1 MTQDRPLRVLQ
12 VVGQMYR
19 AGAETLLMN
28 LYRNID
34 RNLVQFDFLTHRQE
48 RGDYDDEI
56 EALGGNVY
64 CLCPMSLQN
73 SAKYARML
81 GDFFREHPYYR
92 IVHSHL
98 DAMSSLPLAAAK
110 RAGVEVRIAH
120 SHNTAFPRDKKYP
133 LRLVSQ
139 KLIPLTAT
147 HYFACSD
154 ESAKFLFPKQV
165 FEKKNYQVL
174 KNAIELNLFAYREEV
189 RKQMRAE
196 LGIASGTLAVGH
208 VGRFCQQKN
217 HRKLLRIFACLHRQ
231 FPDSLLLLAGRGELL
246 EEMKSLCSQL
256 KLEKAV
262 KFLGVR
268 SDIEDLMQA
277 FDVFV
282 LPSLYEGFPVVGVEA
297 QAAGLPCL
305 FSDRVKRD
313 IALTNAVKFLPLEA
327 EDEVWAREV
336 LELQKT
342 PRFDNTGILAKKG
355 FDIGEQAEN
364 MTEFYQNAVG
374 IGEESGI
381 KELR

>member
-1 MTQDRPLRVLQ
+1 MAQERPLRVLQ

-19 AGAETLLMN
+19 AGAETLLMS

-34 RNLVQFDFLTHRQE
+34 RDLVQFDFLTHRQE

-64 CLCPMSLQN
+64 RLCPMSLQN
-73 SAKYARML
+73 SVKYARML
-81 GDFFREHPYYR
+81 GEFFREHPYYH

-98 DAMSSLPLAAAK
+98 DAMSALPLAAAK

-165 FEKKNYQVL
+165 FASKGYQVL

-189 RKQMRAE
+189 RKQIRAE
-196 LGIASGTLAVGH
+196 LGIASGTLVVGH

-217 HRKLLRIFACLHRQ
+217 HMKLLTVFACLHRQ

-246 EEMKSLCSQL
+246 EEMKILCRQL
-256 KLEKAV
+256 KVEKAV

-313 IALTNAVKFLPLEA
+313 IALTNTVRFLPLEA

-355 FDIGEQAEN
+355 FDIGEQAEI

-374 IGEESGI
+374 IGEESNI